1 MESVMQARELI
12 KQRALVDARRLIDTL
27 SRPKVMFTLSS
38 SGYCAIHSLVI
49 HDFSIYVFSGGLVF
63 GAIAAMVVAWLSSRV
78 SSSST

>member
-12 KQRALVDARRLIDTL
+12 KQGALVESKRLIAAL

-38 SGYCAIHSLVI
+38 AGYCAIHSLVI

-63 GAIAAMVVAWLSSRV
+63 GAIAATVVAWLSSRLF
-78 SSSST
+78 SSSV